1 MRERELFLKDAER
14 LFLENGIKLFH
25 FVSIDSTN
33 KKAQEY
39 AREGGRSPALFWADA
54 QTAGSGRLGRSFF
67 SPDKTGLYMTLLAEM
82 TGEERGFS
90 LLTSLAAVCARE
102 AIETVLG
109 IDVKIK
115 WVNDLYLNG
124 KKIAGILAQSFFA
137 GDRRFVALGVGIN
150 ISTRDFPDE
159 LSDKAGALLV
169 CGGEDTDEV
178 KRDIAIAFCQNM
190 RAALCADEHSG
201 YMARYRQHSCVI
213 GRRIRFVQNG
223 DEYVGYAEG
232 ITDDG
237 ALKVVLDSGD
247 TMILSSGEISVFVDR

>member
-39 AREGGRSPALFWADA
+39 AREGGESPALFWADA

-102 AIETVLG
+102 AIEAVLG

-150 ISTRDFPDE
+150 ISTRDFPDD

-178 KRDIAIAFCQNM
+178 KRDIALEFCKKIKSALAFE
-190 RAALCADEHSG
+190 EHSG
-201 YMARYRQHSCVI
+201 YMDDYRRNSCVI
-213 GRRIRFVQNG
+213 GHRIRFIQNG
-223 DEYVGYAEG
+223 ADYCGYAED
-232 ITDDG
+232 ITDTG
-237 ALKVVLDSGD
+237 ALCVTLDSGEK
-247 TMILSSGEISVFVDR
+247 MMLSSGEISLFFE